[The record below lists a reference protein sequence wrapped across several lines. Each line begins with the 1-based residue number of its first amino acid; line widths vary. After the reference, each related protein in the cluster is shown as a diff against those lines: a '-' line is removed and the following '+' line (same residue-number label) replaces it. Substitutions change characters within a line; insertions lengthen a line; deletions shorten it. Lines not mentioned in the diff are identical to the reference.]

1 MSHSWRSRKARLSE
15 LLRSE
20 GDEEADGLALD
31 RLLHG
36 QNVIGRTSRTA
47 EIDAIRFQNKD
58 LKVLGTLEFGQFGV
72 VDVVNCRMDGRVYIR
87 KSIEKQIALRN
98 RQQCFPQLERDL
110 LVRAR
115 LSQTAWAPH
124 LVCAFQTLTHLNLIM
139 DYAEGGTLWD
149 VLESSPHDGRIPESD
164 LKWWTPQLVGS
175 HHMPRTRSSTKSS
188 NAAPRDIKPHNFV
201 LTQSAHVQLIDFGSA
216 APLLPPCEDGSQRIA
231 KRYCLVPCGTCDYI
245 SPEILNAHEQALVAL
260 EMEDEGASGPTE
272 GYGRECDW
280 WSLGAML
287 YELAYG
293 VAPFFARDVGQTY
306 AKIMNHKRSLRMKT
320 SVPLSA
326 AYCDLLKRLLTD
338 AEFRLGR
345 LSVQEI
351 IAHTFFEDV
360 DWVSLPSSSPPP
372 GIHLPQFAY
381 NEQPAVSMDA
391 SPSYADFSKSQG
403 FRFSALFQ
411 SSSDAAPST
420 GAPSMHQ
427 STGPPSMLQSSIGSA
442 SSTSSDQTASFIGF
456 SWGPPIDAFPS
467 QQPAS
472 PVHSTPLRLPSSTPS
487 LFTPAPPSLRTP
499 APPSF
504 LTPAPPTFSSAARMQ
519 TPGPIPGR
527 SASAPVSHAFIT
539 PLRGVPNTAPPSTIR
554 RSVLPPR
561 SSQTARRTISDREA
575 MRLLVDCVG
584 MSARKRVLDSG
595 RKPRLLKD
603 LGGGF
608 GSLKKALRFEEPPEF
623 SLHSRSGASGN
634 SRLGSGNE
642 ESGNEESVDEPT
654 PRPARRMPPPTL
666 VVPPLA
672 DKRVP
677 LNVGFSDE
685 TMHIDDARGRLDDS
699 RRYNDP
705 DDSSLTPLETDTET
719 ETESEGPPSP
729 SPRPGSALSRSRSQT
744 PTLTS
749 TFLRSATPTLSAFA
763 FQRSASL
770 GAPTPTTQSFSQV
783 GMGTGIGMSKIERS
797 LGADSVRSAASGS
810 RVASGSRLV
819 PRSKLATGSKPA
831 TGSTLAQGSK
841 PATGSKLATVSKS
854 EASGSKEPRNGR
866 PVQVRRGSAPLLNAP
881 PSGPSAPLATST
893 PRPKRRA
900 SDADRRAP
908 EPSRKPV
915 DVNTTANDDDRRRHP
930 TERSRHA
937 RSMSTTT
944 FTDEGFESLEL
955 RYTQLVRD
963 IKAIESRLGL
973 LTTGTVK

>member
-139 DYAEGGTLWD
+139 DYGEGGTLWD

-164 LKWWTPQLVGS
+164 LKWWTPQLVS
-175 HHMPRTRSSTKSS
+175 AIHCYRMPRTRSSESA

-260 EMEDEGASGPTE
+260 EMEDEGASGPAE

-360 DWVSLPSSSPPP
+360 DWVSLSSSSPPP

-381 NEQPAVSMDA
+381 NEQPAISMTA
-391 SPSYADFSKSQG
+391 SPSYADLSKSQG

-427 STGPPSMLQSSIGSA
+427 STGAPSMLQSSIGSA
-442 SSTSSDQTASFIGF
+442 SSTSSDQTAAFIGF

-467 QQPAS
+467 QQPSS
-472 PVHSTPLRLPSSTPS
+472 PVHSTPLRLPTSTPS
-487 LFTPAPPSLRTP
+487 LFTPAQPTL
-499 APPSF
+499 
-504 LTPAPPTFSSAARMQ
+504 LTPAPPTFRMQ

-539 PLRGVPNTAPPSTIR
+539 PLRGVTNNGVSHTAPPSTIR

-623 SLHSRSGASGN
+623 SLNSKSGASGN
-634 SRLGSGNE
+634 SRSGSGNE

-654 PRPARRMPPPTL
+654 PRPARRIPPPTL
-666 VVPPLA
+666 VVPPLV

-685 TMHIDDARGRLDDS
+685 TMHIDDPRGYDS
-699 RRYNDP
+699 HGYRSA

-770 GAPTPTTQSFSQV
+770 GAPTPTAQSFSLA
-783 GMGTGIGMSKIERS
+783 GMGKVERS
-797 LGADSVRSAASGS
+797 LGGESVRSAASGP
-810 RVASGSRLV
+810 RVASGSKLV
-819 PRSKLATGSKPA
+819 PGSKLASGSKPA
-831 TGSTLAQGSK
+831 S
-841 PATGSKLATVSKS
+841 GSKLAQSSRLAS
-854 EASGSKEPRNGR
+854 ETRVAASGSGLRESKGSR
-866 PVQVRRGSAPLLNAP
+866 PAQTRRGSAPLLNAP

-893 PRPKRRA
+893 PRPRRRA

-908 EPSRKPV
+908 EPSRKTV
-915 DVNTTANDDDRRRHP
+915 EVNTTAHDEDQRRRP
-930 TERSRHA
+930 LERVRDTPERTRHT
-937 RSMSTTT
+937 RSLSTTT

>member
-36 QNVIGRTSRTA
+36 QNVIGKTSRTA

-58 LKVLGTLEFGQFGV
+58 LRVLGTLEFGQFGV
-72 VDVVNCRMDGRVYIR
+72 VDVVNCRLDGRVYIR

-124 LVCAFQTLTHLNLIM
+124 LICSFQTLTHLNLIM

-149 VLESSPHDGRIPESD
+149 VLESSPHDGRIPEHD
-164 LKWWTPQLVGS
+164 LKWWTPQLVCTS
-175 HHMPRTRSSTKSS
+175 CHPH
-188 NAAPRDIKPHNFV
+188 APSALTPLSRDIKPHNFV

-216 APLLPPCEDGSQRIA
+216 APLLPPSEDGSQKIV

-245 SPEILNAHEQALVAL
+245 SPEILVAHEQALVAL
-260 EMEDEGASGPTE
+260 EMEDEGANGPAE
-272 GYGRECDW
+272 GYGRETDW

-306 AKIMNHKRSLRMKT
+306 SKIMNHKRSLRMKS

-326 AYCDLLKRLLTD
+326 GYCDLLKRLLTD

-345 LSVQEI
+345 WGVQDI

-360 DWVSLPSSSPPP
+360 DWVSLPSGSPPA

-381 NEQPAVSMDA
+381 NEQPAMSMSD
-391 SPSYADFSKSQG
+391 SPAYSDLTKSQG
-403 FRFSALFQ
+403 FQFSALFQ

-420 GAPSMHQ
+420 GAPSM
-427 STGPPSMLQSSIGSA
+427 LRSSVDSA

-456 SWGPPIDAFPS
+456 SWGPPIDAFPG

-487 LFTPAPPSLRTP
+487 LFTPAPP
-499 APPSF
+499 
-504 LTPAPPTFSSAARMQ
+504 TFSAAGRMQ
-519 TPGPIPGR
+519 TPGPAPGR
-527 SASAPVSHAFIT
+527 SASAPVLHAFIT
-539 PLRGVPNTAPPSTIR
+539 PLRGVSNTAPPSTIR

-595 RKPRLLKD
+595 RKPRLLKEVNG
-603 LGGGF
+603 L
-608 GSLKKALRFEEPPEF
+608 GSLKKALRFEEPPSF
-623 SLHSRSGASGN
+623 SLTSKSTVTSE
-634 SRLGSGNE
+634 NE
-642 ESGNEESVDEPT
+642 SMHEPT
-654 PRPARRMPPPTL
+654 PRPSRRIPPPALT
-666 VVPPLA
+666 VPPLA

-677 LNVGFSDE
+677 LNVGPTDE
-685 TMHIDDARGRLDDS
+685 TMRMEDS
-699 RRYNDP
+699 RGPRSI

-749 TFLRSATPTLSAFA
+749 TFLRSATPTVSGFG
-763 FQRSASL
+763 FQRSATPTTTSGFSALGRASL
-770 GAPTPTTQSFSQV
+770 GVPTPTAQSFSQV
-783 GMGTGIGMSKIERS
+783 GMSKMERS
-797 LGADSVRSAASGS
+797 LGAESARSSASGLGAL
-810 RVASGSRLV
+810 RSG
-819 PRSKLATGSKPA
+819 K
-831 TGSTLAQGSK
+831 
-841 PATGSKLATVSKS
+841 
-854 EASGSKEPRNGR
+854 
-866 PVQVRRGSAPLLNAP
+866 PVQARRGSMPLPNAVPSASAP
-881 PSGPSAPLATST
+881 PPATSTPRPLATST
-893 PRPKRRA
+893 PRPRRRA
-900 SDADRRAP
+900 SDAGRR
-908 EPSRKPV
+908 EMQ
-915 DVNTTANDDDRRRHP
+915 ANSKVAGGNSVPNDEDRRRYVDDRP
-930 TERSRHA
+930 RHS

-944 FTDEGFESLEL
+944 FTDEGFESLEQ
-955 RYTQLVRD
+955 RYAQLVRD